1 MQDVPQIS
9 QNPRPNVPTGSIT
22 ILNTP
27 MGTNNLLPNA
37 TFMITPNP
45 YTLSNSLAVHDN
57 DTKSKKNGKRE
68 DYLIESQP

>member
-1 MQDVPQIS
+1 M
-9 QNPRPNVPTGSIT
+9 
-22 ILNTP
+22 NTP